1 VQCIL
6 SFLRIRNDDLMKIF
20 MKHNAIENQCANIKN
35 KLLGMDRD
43 IALAL
48 AGSILFPLLLTAGG
62 WFVAIDMEQTKRK
75 AEMIKDFSQSY
86 SDFISN
92 AEEMY
97 YLDCVH
103 HSNGPIEDEECKKYE
118 NIEHAKD
125 CERMVL
131 KKRILNIK
139 QPDGLLTQIGVIF
152 KNDKTRAVS
161 DNLLDMTS
169 VITQSLSCNKR
180 ILKDS
185 DAFDKK
191 IEEADKAYKSLLQLM
206 SHEL

>member
-1 VQCIL
+1 MQRAL
-6 SFLRIRNDDLMKIF
+6 SFLRIRNGDLMQIF
-20 MKHNAIENQCANIKN
+20 MKHNAIENNCANIKN

-48 AGSILFPLLLTAGG
+48 AGSIVFPLLLTAGG

-125 CERMVL
+125 CERMML

-139 QPDGLLTQIGVIF
+139 QPDGLLTQVGVIF

-161 DNLLDMTS
+161 ANLLDMTS

-191 IEEADKAYKSLLQLM
+191 IEEADKAYKKIGRA
-206 SHEL
+206 HV